1 MVTLQWKVRKEMP
14 LTKRVDRGGTVGADF
29 KAQQDFL
36 CILLSPRSCPRF
48 YLPPKEEQVL
58 SHLHPVMCLE

>member
-1 MVTLQWKVRKEMP
+1 MVTLQWKVRKETP

-36 CILLSPRSCPRF
+36 CILLSPPQ
-48 YLPPKEEQVL
+48 LPQIL
-58 SHLHPVMCLE
+58 SATKRGAGPEPSPPSDVP